1 MVDEQDAHILIVDDT
16 AFNAQILSMTLT
28 RAGYRTHIA
37 ENGQQALERVATS
50 PPDLILLDVMMPVM
64 DGFTTCQYLKQAQY
78 SQHIPIIFM
87 TSLNDAVSKIKG
99 FEMGAV
105 DYITKPI
112 QTEEL
117 LARVRTH
124 LTMNR
129 LQTRLET
136 QNAQLEAQNIEL
148 TAFSRTIA
156 HDLKNPLT
164 SMINLIDFL
173 IEGEG
178 HLDDKQ
184 IRHLQHISHA
194 SHKMMEIIK
203 GLLLLSGISKQTMEL
218 RPLDMGQ
225 IIQQAQQRLHY
236 LFTEYK
242 GTLETPTNWPVVY
255 GHAQW
260 LEEVWVNYLS
270 NGLKYGGRP
279 PRLRLGAMVLED
291 NLVKFWVQD
300 NGKGLDEEMQ
310 QNIFSLHHEPLRGRG
325 LGLSLVQRIISKLHG
340 TVGVESAVGQGCT
353 FYFTLPVQRGM

>member
-1 MVDEQDAHILIVDDT
+1 MVDERDAHILIVDDT

-28 RAGYRTHIA
+28 KAGYHTHVS
-37 ENGQQALERVATS
+37 ENGQQALAQVAIL
-50 PPDLILLDVMMPVM
+50 PPDLILLDVIMPVM
-64 DGFTTCQYLKQAQY
+64 DGFTTCQRLKQAQH

-87 TSLNDAVSKIKG
+87 TSLNDTVSKIKG

-112 QTEEL
+112 QVEEV

-173 IEGEG
+173 IDGEDQ
-178 HLDDKQ
+178 LNDKQ
-184 IRHLQHISHA
+184 ARHLQYISQA

-203 GLLLLSGISKQTMEL
+203 GLVLLSGISQQSIEL
-218 RPLDMGQ
+218 KPLDMGQ
-225 IIQQAQQRLHY
+225 IIQQAQQRLQY
-236 LFTEYK
+236 LFAEYN
-242 GTLETPTNWPVVY
+242 GTLDIPPSWPVVY

-279 PRLRLGAMVLED
+279 PQLRLGASVLED

-300 NGKGLDEEMQ
+300 NGKGLNAEAQ
-310 QNIFSLHHEPLRGRG
+310 QNIFSLHHDPLRGRG
-325 LGLSLVQRIISKLHG
+325 LGLSLVQRIVSKLHG
-340 TVGVESAVGQGCT
+340 TVGVESEGGQGCT
-353 FYFTLPVQRGM
+353 FYFTLPVQQVR